1 MMQNISLVKVNEKL
15 FGLHDYYT
23 KVMFFITRSDLKK
36 IAISNLN

>member
-15 FGLHDYYT
+15 FGLHDHDT

-36 IAISNLN
+36 NSDFKS